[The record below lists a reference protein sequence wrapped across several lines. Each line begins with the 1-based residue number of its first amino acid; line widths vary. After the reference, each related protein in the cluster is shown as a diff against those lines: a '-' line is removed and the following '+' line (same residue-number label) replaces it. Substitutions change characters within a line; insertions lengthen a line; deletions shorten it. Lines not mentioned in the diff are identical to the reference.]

1 MFVMPAKAGIQYLFF
16 SGYRL
21 SPCRYDSGTLDSRQK
36 HAGMTYYFVIPEWA
50 PNVCH
55 AGEGRHPV
63 FILFWI
69 PAKPMPV

>member
-1 MFVMPAKAGIQYLFF
+1 MPAKAGIQYLFF

-55 AGEGRHPV
+55 TGEGRHPV